1 MICRPSQETMF
12 VHIFT
17 SAYFGQI
24 SHKFSVDNTTIIKDS
39 FFLNKKAEERFML
52 NADTKENLDKAIK
65 IISDLIQEYC
75 IETNRN
81 HNKKCKYSR
90 VPPSPL
96 SMLII

>member
-1 MICRPSQETMF
+1 MF

-24 SHKFSVDNTTIIKDS
+24 SHKFSVDNASIIKDP

-52 NADTKENLDKAIK
+52 NADTTENLDKAIK

-75 IETNRN
+75 IEIN
-81 HNKKCKYSR
+81 HNKNCKYSR